1 MSKPEKRQRSADS
14 RPAQKLK
21 AQTLR
26 LKSTMLT
33 DPRSVSDFLR
43 LSNGKLP
50 STNSQNLKKKQKK
63 QCKTLNTMA
72 NNNTVALTGNL
83 KLG

>member
-14 RPAQKLK
+14 RPVQKLK
-21 AQTLR
+21 AQPLR
-26 LKSTMLT
+26 LKSTTLI

-50 STNSQNLKKKQKK
+50 STNSQKKPPKKQNNVKHST
-63 QCKTLNTMA
+63 QWQIITLW
-72 NNNTVALTGNL
+72 L
-83 KLG
+83 